1 MKLAMIGLGKMGA
14 NMSRRLVKAGHQVVG
29 YDRLA
34 ETTARLAQEIALSP
48 ARSLEGMISLL
59 DEPVQAA
66 GGARQEHRIVWIMV
80 PAGEPTELT
89 IASLLEL
96 LSQGD
101 IIIDGGN
108 SNFRDSI
115 RRAEMLKEHGL
126 RFLDAGV
133 SGGVWG
139 LEEGY
144 SLMVGGDTEAVDYV
158 APILAD
164 LAPGKHHGWGRV
176 GPSGA
181 GHFVKMVHNGIE
193 YGLMETYAEGFE
205 LLRAREDLDLDLR
218 QVAQIWRHGSVV
230 RSWLLDLIARALED
244 DPDLS
249 AVRGW
254 VDDSGEGRWTVVEA
268 IDDAVP
274 VPVIATAL
282 FRRFS
287 SRQEDSFAMKLLAAM
302 RNQFGGHPI
311 KREL

>member
-1 MKLAMIGLGKMGA
+1 
-14 NMSRRLVKAGHQVVG
+14 
-29 YDRLA
+29 
-34 ETTARLAQEIALSP
+34 
-48 ARSLEGMISLL
+48 
-59 DEPVQAA
+59 
-66 GGARQEHRIVWIMV
+66 MV
-80 PAGEPTELT
+80 
-89 IASLLEL
+89 
-96 LSQGD
+96 
-101 IIIDGGN
+101 
-108 SNFRDSI
+108 
-115 RRAEMLKEHGL
+115 
-126 RFLDAGV
+126 
-133 SGGVWG
+133 
-139 LEEGY
+139 
-144 SLMVGGDTEAVDYV
+144 
-158 APILAD
+158 
-164 LAPGKHHGWGRV
+164 
-176 GPSGA
+176 
-181 GHFVKMVHNGIE
+181 
-193 YGLMETYAEGFE
+193 E